1 MFLRLAYTWC
11 FFWVQTKILALW
23 AYPKR
28 KSAYG
33 ARWSDGFRSL
43 KNKPCWPS
51 RPYKN
56 SLRRLMAAMLYFSSR
71 SSIAWDLPE
80 ISEEK
85 ATQDEAKPE
94 VILII
99 IIFQEDLCCVENCQ
113 HCYSSYGQASP
124 LMREFSVSWL
134 SWYFVAKKH
143 EIVAIFYQIWW
154 TKM

>member
-1 MFLRLAYTWC
+1 MN
-11 FFWVQTKILALW
+11 KPLW

-33 ARWSDGFRSL
+33 ARWSDRFRSL

-56 SLRRLMAAMLYFSSR
+56 SLRRSMAAMLYFSSR

-113 HCYSSYGQASP
+113 HCV
-124 LMREFSVSWL
+124 LWWL
-134 SWYFVAKKH
+134 VWLNTLVKVMSKNCPFAMLVGDFHCQMMDLWLCCCLDHQPYF
-143 EIVAIFYQIWW
+143 
-154 TKM
+154 